1 MGDNQPQTTPAT
13 NLDDKVDVTLVVITG
28 DGSVGADHQ
37 AAVNTSGQVDVL
49 ACTHTQTH
57 KGSLFA
63 GLVSASVSLCLFLCY
78 KGLFSASMS
87 VLCYKGLVSVS
98 VSMLQAIGFCL
109 FVCYVPCYKGLV
121 SVSVSVL

>member
-49 ACTHTQTH
+49 ACTHTDTQR
-57 KGSLFA
+57 FA
-63 GLVSASVSLCLFLCY
+63 LGWLGFCLCQ
-78 KGLFSASMS
+78 
-87 VLCYKGLVSVS
+87 SVS
-98 VSMLQAIGFCL
+98 V
-109 FVCYVPCYKGLV
+109 FVL
-121 SVSVSVL
+121 